1 MLVLAP
7 LQRVVS
13 NELQPWMCSKSRGWT
28 TIHGG
33 QQRCY
38 TSSRCAWLF
47 CPVPVAEAK
56 QALSTMEVG
65 SVLKVLASDPETL
78 HDIPLMLG
86 RTPHELL
93 SVDSHEGEYA
103 FLIEVMANE

>member
-1 MLVLAP
+1 MFKKQGLGQLVMVGNKDATHL
-7 LQRVVS
+7 LDV
-13 NELQPWMCSKSRGWT
+13 LGF
-28 TIHGG
+28 
-33 QQRCY
+33 
-38 TSSRCAWLF
+38 F

-65 SVLKVLASDPETL
+65 SILQVLASDPETL

-103 FLIEVMANE
+103 FLIEVMADE

>member
-1 MLVLAP
+1 MNLNGGCVQKAGVEQPTMVGNKNATHLLDVL
-7 LQRVVS
+7 
-13 NELQPWMCSKSRGWT
+13 GF
-28 TIHGG
+28 
-33 QQRCY
+33 
-38 TSSRCAWLF
+38 F

-65 SVLKVLASDPETL
+65 SILQVLASDPETL

-93 SVDSHEGEYA
+93 SVDTHEGEYA
-103 FLIEVMANE
+103 FLIEVKANE

>member
-1 MLVLAP
+1 MKRKSGCVQKAGVGQRFMVGKKDATHLLDVL
-7 LQRVVS
+7 
-13 NELQPWMCSKSRGWT
+13 GF
-28 TIHGG
+28 
-33 QQRCY
+33 
-38 TSSRCAWLF
+38 F

-65 SVLKVLASDPETL
+65 SILKVLASDPETL

-103 FLIEVMANE
+103 FLIEVMADE

>member
-1 MLVLAP
+1 MVGKKDATHLLDVL
-7 LQRVVS
+7 
-13 NELQPWMCSKSRGWT
+13 GF
-28 TIHGG
+28 
-33 QQRCY
+33 
-38 TSSRCAWLF
+38 F

-56 QALSTMEVG
+56 QALSTMDVG
-65 SVLKVLASDPETL
+65 SILKVLASDPETL

-103 FLIEVMANE
+103 FLIEVMADE